1 MTRRRIVVTGRVQGV
16 WFRESTRQAAERHG
30 VAGWA
35 RNRPDGSVEIVVEGL
50 EQAVEALVRYCSTG
64 PRDARVEKI
73 QVTPE
78 QPEGLVGFVVRR

>member
-1 MTRRRIVVTGRVQGV
+1 VTRRRIVVTGRVQGV

>member
-35 RNRPDGSVEIVVEGL
+35 RNRPDGSVEIVVEGP
-50 EQAVEALVRYCSTG
+50 EEAVEALVRFCSTG
-64 PRDARVEKI
+64 PRNARVEEI
-73 QVTPE
+73 RVTPE
-78 QPEGLVGFVVRR
+78 EPEGLVGFVVRR

>member
-35 RNRPDGSVEIVVEGL
+35 RNRPDGTVEIVVEGP
-50 EQAVEALVRYCSTG
+50 EEGVEALVRFCATG
-64 PRDARVEKI
+64 PRDARVEEI

-78 QPEGLVGFVVRR
+78 QPEGLAGFVVRR